1 MSTCMQWCTFVIV
14 FKCSSFGMIPIEL
27 DNNFISYELF
37 CVVFV
42 SANLAMIHTE
52 LSYMTKACEIIEA
65 CEQSCIK
72 QFEVLLALIWASLD
86 MQWICQRSNVII
98 VLILTPFIL
107 GGKVI
112 HKDHKGSVIC

>member
-1 MSTCMQWCTFVIV
+1 MICQHVCKCILVIV
-14 FKCSSFGMIPIEL
+14 SSVYHLGMIPIDL

-42 SANLAMIHTE
+42 PANLAMIHTE

-72 QFEVLLALIWASLD
+72 QFEVLLALI
-86 MQWICQRSNVII
+86 
-98 VLILTPFIL
+98 
-107 GGKVI
+107 
-112 HKDHKGSVIC
+112 